1 MRRATLSPSTASYD
15 RVKKLRVYR
24 RESVGHV
31 WLTDPKAK
39 TLEIFR
45 LDGDAYVVA
54 GTHEGTE
61 VVPAEPFEAIELKL
75 DVLWRP

>member
-1 MRRATLSPSTASYD
+1 M
-15 RVKKLRVYR
+15 
-24 RESVGHV
+24 